1 MDLFLGHNW
10 LVEHNPE
17 VDWKEE
23 VIWFTRYPE
32 PCKME
37 HKSIQFILWLRRLL
51 PKEEKESKG
60 GDKEPDLTNPE
71 DLPKYIQLFIVMTLR
86 SNSGYNFK

>member
-1 MDLFLGHNW
+1 
-10 LVEHNPE
+10 
-17 VDWKEE
+17 
-23 VIWFTRYPE
+23 
-32 PCKME
+32 ME